1 MALVLAYHQAVL
13 HHSQKLY
20 HHSVDVVPS
29 SLLEADQD
37 GVHLIERDE
46 LAHKRKNPAIEHA
59 LEDDAEVYGEF
70 IEDLKMIFD

>member
-29 SLLEADQD
+29 YLLEADQD